1 MTRAWTLGDQQVNT
15 PLVSCRGYHGIAV
28 RAGPDP
34 ARAAYDAD
42 VTALGYA
49 LFTGLLILGAAAG
62 GYWFARGTGRRVRAH
77 SGGPTVAEL
86 LQRLVH
92 TGNNG
97 VVVLNRFG
105 DVVFHNPR
113 ADELGFVRDNRADAR
128 AREAAERARES
139 GEPAEV
145 DLSPDSDGTT
155 VRRGRGPEAVLGQV
169 RPLGDGFVVV
179 DASDES
185 DSVRLEATRRDFV
198 ANVSHELKTPVG
210 GLAVLA
216 EAVLDAADDEDQVRH
231 FANKIRHESTRMG
244 TLVTELIALSRLQG
258 AERLPE
264 LTRVDV
270 DTVVEE
276 ALTRSRVAA
285 DTAGIG
291 ITVDE
296 PSGLLLDGDQTLLV
310 TALGNLID
318 NAVSYS
324 PPHSPVSI
332 SRRRDGAFVEISVT
346 DRGIGIESQHQQRV
360 FERFF
365 RVDPARSRATGGT
378 GLGLA
383 IVKHVAANHG
393 GEVKLWSR
401 TDTGSTFTLR
411 VPEHAQDGDRSDAGT
426 SSGHGTPE
434 QGAADGAAA
443 SATQSGNSAG
453 VPAAETGGFR

>member
-1 MTRAWTLGDQQVNT
+1 MA
-15 PLVSCRGYHGIAV
+15 A

-34 ARAAYDAD
+34 ASAAYDAG

-49 LFTGLLILGAAAG
+49 LFTGVLMLAAAAG
-62 GYWFARGTGRRVRAH
+62 AYWFARTTGPRAGRR
-77 SGGPTVAEL
+77 SEGPTVAEL

-113 ADELGFVRDNRADAR
+113 AAELGFVRDNRADAR
-128 AREAAERARES
+128 AREAAERARDA
-139 GEPAEV
+139 GEPTEV
-145 DLSPDSDGTT
+145 DLSPTGGESTA
-155 VRRGRGPEAVLGQV
+155 RRGREPEAVLGQA
-169 RPLGDGFVVV
+169 RPLGEGFVVV
-179 DASDES
+179 DAGDES
-185 DSVRLEATRRDFV
+185 ESVRLEATRRDFV

-216 EAVLDAADDEDQVRH
+216 EAVLDAADDQEQVRH
-231 FANKIRHESTRMG
+231 FANKILHESTRMG
-244 TLVTELIALSRLQG
+244 QLVTELIALSRLQG
-258 AERLPE
+258 AERRPE

-276 ALTRSRVAA
+276 ALERSRVAA
-285 DTAGIG
+285 DAAGIEV
-291 ITVDE
+291 TVDE

-346 DRGIGIESQHQQRV
+346 DRGLGIEPAHQQRV

-411 VPEHAQDGDRSDAGT
+411 VPEHAQDGDRTDAGA
-426 SSGHGTPE
+426 PE
-434 QGAADGAAA
+434 EGAAEDGEVAPG
-443 SATQSGNSAG
+443 TQSGNSAG
-453 VPAAETGGFR
+453 VPAVETGGFR